1 MLDRERLLAAY
12 DRQVRTAEHSRL
24 APGVRAEVDGPI
36 VRVVGWDNGFISPPP
51 DLGLDGSELD
61 ALIRRQRD
69 FFALRSQGVEWKL
82 RGHDLPPELP
92 NRLQAA
98 GFTPQPEEAVLIGL
112 SVEMAAPG
120 VELPAGVRIREVAEE
135 PDLRR
140 IEALHSAV
148 WGDDRSWLA
157 NDLIAR
163 KGASPQDLRILVAEA
178 GGEVVS
184 AAWVELN
191 PGTEFAGLWGGS
203 TLSRWRRLG
212 IYRALV
218 AARAQMA
225 VGAGYRYLQVD
236 ASPDSRP
243 ILEGLGMVQV
253 TTTTPYVWA
262 PKGPAPTVEDG
273 EAE

>member
-24 APGVRAEVDGPI
+24 PPGVRAEADGPI
-36 VRVVGWDNGFISPPP
+36 VRVVGWDHGFISPPA
-51 DLGLDGSELD
+51 DLGLEGADLD

-69 FFALRSQGVEWKL
+69 FFALRGQEVEWKL
-82 RGHDLPPELP
+82 RGHDLPPQLP
-92 NRLQAA
+92 KRPQAA
-98 GFTPQPEEAVLIGL
+98 GFRPQPQEAVLIGL
-112 SVEMAAPG
+112 AVEMTAPG
-120 VELPAGVRIREVAEE
+120 VELPARVRIREVALES
-135 PDLRR
+135 DLRR

-178 GGEVVS
+178 GEQVVS

-203 TLSRWRRLG
+203 TLPGWRRLG

-243 ILEGLGMVQV
+243 ILERLGMVQV

-262 PKGPAPTVEDG
+262 PEGPGPALQAPAAG
-273 EAE
+273 